1 MSGLDGVAIMTGV
14 ADHARRTGLFEK
26 VNGHEPKNS
35 PGNGLT
41 AAAWVDTIDPVAI
54 ASGLAVTSA
63 RVAVLVRIYTN
74 MLMEPQDAIDPN
86 IVNAVSVL
94 MGEYSGDFDLGG
106 LVRNVDLLGSHGVPL
121 RAQAGY
127 LEHDKKLY
135 RVMTITVPLIVND
148 VWNQEA

>member
-1 MSGLDGVAIMTGV
+1 MSGLDGVALMDGV
-14 ADHARRTGLFEK
+14 ADRARRTGLFEK

-41 AAAWVDTIDPVAI
+41 AAVWVDTIDPIAL

-63 RVAVLVRIYTN
+63 RVPVMVRIYTN

-86 IVNAVSVL
+86 IINAVSVL
-94 MGEYSGDFDLGG
+94 MGEYAGDFDLGG
-106 LVRNVDLLGSHGVPL
+106 LVRNVDLLGQHGVPL

-127 LEHDKKLY
+127 LEQDKKLY